1 MPFVLSI
8 ALAGCALLLLGSA
21 LLGRAY
27 PRARID
33 LPFTSIYFGQMALWF
48 ASYLVLPFNAGLAAL
63 AGHSFSLGLLIWPA
77 ALAAFALQRRREPSD
92 GALSLSPSNAPVF
105 YLFVF
110 GAGAAI
116 VKVALAYS
124 SDSHIG
130 ALGLDT
136 HQHIYWTKQLLDAGH
151 VPLVERDTSILALYP
166 RGFHLLVA
174 LYSGAGFS
182 TAIGSWVKLMPFLQ
196 AFLPCLVFAEL
207 MVTQA
212 LGRDGKATSRSS
224 LLFVALMLGALIVYG
239 FAGSRMIYPEYD
251 LNGTP
256 RFASSA
262 ALLLP
267 YLLFLTGTVLRDRAL
282 QRLAWLALP
291 ATAMLLLALNA
302 VLVVQLIVFVLPLM
316 VVSTLLATPITSTQT
331 NVARPLIGPIGI
343 GALAFGVPLAI
354 VAGDPWIVAL
364 WTGPLGATG
373 QAFLDT
379 FSILTPDQAATL
391 GLLSK
396 DELVTQPSA
405 AVLYSGIGPTL
416 GLFTASIANGVADWF
431 ATGWAFPFY
440 DDLSTHRA
448 RIVLRCVVVAS
459 IVVAV
464 LGEKKKTGEPNEK
477 NAATLRLFCGLA
489 LGLSL
494 GGVAQFALI
503 HFSQGLA
510 IGRGYEFTLLR
521 DYCEVAPRHIAL
533 VGQALLLLGALGT
546 AATAL
551 RARLATDTVAV
562 KTTLL
567 VAVIAAT
574 SVLPFALYGQSEV
587 VEPDKSFWAP
597 LAAQDLVNLREIE
610 TLIDDDAGVMVP
622 SNTWGIGKESWIV
635 PQGATASVL
644 PFATKRV
651 LFNSRLG
658 PGVFFNWKDL
668 ASFCR
673 GTKQERADF
682 LTRNDVRWYL
692 VKGEHTAEQGFYRKF
707 SICKLR
713 LAEMGVVYPPVHRA
727 GDLSLYAI
735 DPQSLGVTKP

>member
-8 ALAGCALLLLGSA
+8 AIAGCALLLLGSA
-21 LLGRAY
+21 LLGRVY
-27 PRARID
+27 PRARVD

-48 ASYLVLPFNAGLAAL
+48 ASYLVLPINAGLAAL
-63 AGHSFSLGLLIWPA
+63 TGHSFSLGVLVWIA
-77 ALAAFALQRRREPSD
+77 ALTAFVLQRRREAPD
-92 GALSLSPSNAPVF
+92 GALSLSPANAPVF
-105 YLFVF
+105 YLFAV

-124 SDSHIG
+124 SDSHLG

-182 TAIGSWVKLMPFLQ
+182 AAIGAWVKLMPFLQ
-196 AFLPCLVFAEL
+196 AFLPCLVLAEL
-207 MVTQA
+207 VAVQLLRPNA
-212 LGRDGKATSRSS
+212 KATNRSS
-224 LLFVALMLGALIVYG
+224 LIIVALMLAALIVYG

-262 ALLLP
+262 ALMLP
-267 YLLFLTGTVLRDRAL
+267 YLLFLAGNVLRNQSM

-291 ATAMLLLALNA
+291 ATALLLLALNA

-316 VVSTLLATPITSTQT
+316 AVTMLLAAPTPATG
-331 NVARPLIGPIGI
+331 AKL
-343 GALAFGVPLAI
+343 ALAWVAPLAIGVPLAI
-354 VAGDPWIVAL
+354 AAGDPWIVAL
-364 WTGPLGATG
+364 WTGPLGAAG

-379 FSILTPDQAATL
+379 FSVMTPDQAATL

-396 DELVTQPSA
+396 DELVTQTSE
-405 AVLYSGIGPTL
+405 AVLYAGIGPTL
-416 GLFTASIANGVADWF
+416 GLFAASIAGGVTDWF

-448 RIVLRCVVVAS
+448 RIMLRCVVVAS
-459 IVVAV
+459 IVLAV
-464 LGEKKKTGEPNEK
+464 YNTSKQAGEVSDRSRR
-477 NAATLRLFCGLA
+477 ALRLFCGLA

-494 GGVAQFALI
+494 GGAAQLSLI

-533 VGQALLLLGALGT
+533 VGQAFLLLGALGT
-546 AATAL
+546 AAATLRPRLQARTATFSTAL
-551 RARLATDTVAV
+551 LATLLGAVA
-562 KTTLL
+562 T
-567 VAVIAAT
+567 
-574 SVLPFALYGQSEV
+574 LPFALYGQSDV
-587 VEPDKSFWAP
+587 VEPGKSFWAP
-597 LAAQDLVNLREIE
+597 LAAEDLVDLREIE
-610 TLIDDDAGVMVP
+610 AHIDGDDGVMVP

-635 PQGATASVL
+635 PQGPTASVL
-644 PFATKRV
+644 PFATKRI

-658 PGVFFNWKDL
+658 QGVFFNWKDL

-673 GTKQERADF
+673 GTNQERADF
-682 LTRNDVRWYL
+682 LGRNDVRWYL
-692 VKGEHTAEQGFYRKF
+692 VKGKRTTERTFYQKF
-707 SICKLR
+707 RMCKLR

-735 DPQSLGVTKP
+735 DPQSLLPTEQ